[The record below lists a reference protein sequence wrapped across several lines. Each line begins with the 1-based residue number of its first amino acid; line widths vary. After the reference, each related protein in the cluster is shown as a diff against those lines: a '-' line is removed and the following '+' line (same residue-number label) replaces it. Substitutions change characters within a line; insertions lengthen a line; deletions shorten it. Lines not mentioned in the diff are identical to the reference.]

1 MVIGMNLL
9 DFSRLMEATEYLR
22 PTATI
27 NRVSKS
33 DHSKELIQIL
43 SLDLDPNNV
52 SLARA
57 KKWISSCLGIFD
69 WELEEDYENHG
80 ELGDAV
86 YFFYENY
93 EGENRP
99 EDSPSIREV
108 LQLLQMNC
116 HAMDSDSYKRF
127 RHHFTRMSSI
137 ERKWFTR
144 YWIRKPKNSMGES
157 NTRKLIKKL
166 FPEQYNEQH
175 FTSHSCV
182 SLYEHYE
189 SGMEVRM
196 NLVHGQFVKPMLA
209 KVVEPKKW
217 PSEVHV
223 DVKYDGN
230 RYQIHK
236 TGSNV
241 LIFNRRGKVVT
252 EKFPDVE
259 QTVLRFPVDAVLDT
273 EIYPVENGRP
283 APHQRLGTR
292 VHSKNIAEAVEKVP
306 VRLAIFDILSLD
318 GLYIIDRPL
327 RERLDLL
334 EKHFKSHMAI
344 SYLMDE
350 VSPLQ
355 AYQLA
360 INDGF
365 EGIMVKDLNDVYHP
379 GKRKWIKHK
388 PPRVDLD
395 VVITGARFGDG
406 KRSGVYAS
414 FDISVMSEG
423 GFTPVGSIGTGFSD
437 RDFTVLTN
445 RLRRIMDGSKTV
457 GTTTTYTFLP
467 RVVLEITAD
476 AVTND
481 ENGNIGLRFPR
492 CIRIRDDKPVSE
504 INTENDLLEMI

>member
-1 MVIGMNLL
+1 MSQMRLI
-9 DFSRLMEATEYLR
+9 DFSRLMEATEYST
-22 PTATI
+22 PTRSI
-27 NRVSKS
+27 NVIARGEHCS
-33 DHSKELIQIL
+33 ELIQIL
-43 SLDLDPNNV
+43 SLELEPNNV

-57 KKWISSCLGIFD
+57 TKWISSAFGLFHDEIVD
-69 WELEEDYENHG
+69 EYDYHG
-80 ELGDAV
+80 ELGDAI
-86 YFFYENY
+86 FFFDEDY
-93 EGENRP
+93 EGDGE
-99 EDSPSIREV
+99 SPTLRETIS
-108 LQLLQMNC
+108 LLEMDC
-116 HAMDSDSYKRF
+116 RAMDSDSFRRF
-127 RHHFTRMSSI
+127 SSAIRKMSSL
-137 ERKWFTR
+137 ERKWFIR
-144 YWIRKPKNSMGES
+144 YWIRKPRNSLGAS
-157 NTRKLIKKL
+157 NVQKLLKKMY
-166 FPEQYNEQH
+166 PDNYNEQH
-175 FTSHSCV
+175 FNSNSNT
-182 SLYEHYE
+182 SLYQHYS

-196 NLVHGQFVKPMLA
+196 TLMHGQFVKPMLA

-292 VHSKNIAEAVEKVP
+292 IHSKNVEEAIEKVP
-306 VRLAIFDILSLD
+306 VKLAIFDILSLD

-327 RERLDLL
+327 RERLQLL
-334 EKHFKSHMAI
+334 QDNFGEHTAI
-344 SYLMDE
+344 SYIMDE

-365 EGIMVKDLNDVYHP
+365 EGIMVKDLNDTYHP

-388 PPRVDLD
+388 PPQIDLD
-395 VVITGARFGDG
+395 VVIIGGRYGDG
-406 KRSGVYAS
+406 KRSNVYAS
-414 FDISVMSEG
+414 FDIAVKSED
-423 GFTPVGSIGTGFSD
+423 GFLDVGSIGTGFTD
-437 RDFTVLTN
+437 LQFRTLTN
-445 RLRRIMDGSKTV
+445 RLRKILDGSTRK
-457 GTTTTYTFLP
+457 GSELTYHFLP

-476 AVTND
+476 AVTTD
-481 ENGNIGLRFPR
+481 DNGNIGLRFPR
-492 CIRIRDDKPVSE
+492 CKRIREDKPVSD
-504 INTENDLLEMI
+504 INNEDDIRELIE